1 MKVQFY
7 LKPLYVVLLIGVL
20 LGTFYY
26 HNYRP
31 LKYEFSSVYNV
42 EENHHN
48 VQIKTGTDNET
59 YNQRCA
65 DEVAENLEKA
75 KITNYDIRTLND
87 GNYQLYYKNG
97 ERLE

>member
-1 MKVQFY
+1 MKVQW
-7 LKPLYVVLLIGVL
+7 YVVLLIGIL
-20 LGTFYY
+20 LGAFCY

-48 VQIKTGTDNET
+48 VQVKTGTDNET

-65 DEVAENLEKA
+65 DEIAENLEKA
-75 KITNYDIRTLND
+75 KIINYDIRTLND